1 MATTYTLK
9 AVDDFLTNCAQK
21 DGVEIQCFPGALLD
35 YYLVTYP
42 DGYKWKYVMIDVM
55 YIDCWNSVYTIKRS
69 NKAQVAEAFCKQH
82 QESEDVAQEGAAT

>member
-9 AVDDFLTNCAQK
+9 ALDDFLTNCAQK

-69 NKAQVAEAFCKQH
+69 NKDQVAEAFCKQH
-82 QESEDVAQEGAAT
+82 QESEDVA

>member
-35 YYLVTYP
+35 YYL
-42 DGYKWKYVMIDVM
+42 
-55 YIDCWNSVYTIKRS
+55 DCWNSVYTIKRS
-69 NKAQVAEAFCKQH
+69 NKDQVAEAFCKQH
-82 QESEDVAQEGAAT
+82 QESEDVA